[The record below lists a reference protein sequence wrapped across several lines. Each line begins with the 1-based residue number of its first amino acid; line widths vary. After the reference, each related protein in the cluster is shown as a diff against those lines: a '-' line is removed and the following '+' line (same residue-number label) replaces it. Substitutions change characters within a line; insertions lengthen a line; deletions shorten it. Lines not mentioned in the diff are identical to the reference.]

1 MQSQAKFWDKIA
13 HKYAKRPI
21 ADVTSYQHKCAVTQS
36 YFTLDMQVLEIG
48 CGSGTTALE
57 HAPFVGNYLAID
69 IAQNM
74 LDIANEK
81 LAQREDL
88 PHLTF
93 AQGSLENYQQQ
104 KFDAILALNVLH
116 VLPNVEANIQLVF
129 NMLKPGGLFI
139 TSTTCLKGK
148 MGLFKYLAPVGQIFN
163 LIPSINLFNFTELEQ
178 MHHNVGL
185 KIEYQWQSPNSKTNY
200 FVVARKP
207 NIEAPNL

>member
-13 HKYAKRPI
+13 NRYAKRPI
-21 ADVTSYQHKCAVTQS
+21 ADLASYQHKCAVTQS

-116 VLPNVEANIQLVF
+116 ILPNAEATVQLAST
-129 NMLKPGGLFI
+129 MLKPGGLFI
-139 TSTTCLKGK
+139 TSTTCLKGHINC
-148 MGLFKYLAPVGQIFN
+148 FKFLAPIGQFFN
-163 LIPSINLFNFTELEQ
+163 LMPNVNMFSFAELEK
-178 MHHNVGL
+178 MHLNAGFEL
-185 KIEYQWQSPNSKTNY
+185 EYIWQSPNNTTNY
-200 FVVARKP
+200 FLVARKLT
-207 NIEAPNL
+207 N